1 MNKQVNPT
9 ITRTITGLIIV
20 AIGLSALLDALGL
33 FQFWGWFGS
42 WWPVLLLVAAALVL
56 LNDLRSF
63 VWSAALAFVGTILLL
78 RNLDVV
84 DVNVF
89 SLIWPAIIIA
99 IGVSILI
106 NRANR
111 PAKNAS
117 SQNTD
122 NISAILGG
130 AEARNQSQNY
140 QGGKATAILGGVSI
154 DLRDAAIK
162 KEATLNV
169 FALCGGIE
177 VKVPK
182 DWQVKS
188 HVFPILG
195 GVENKASDSQSKKG
209 PVLIITGNVTFGG
222 VEIKY

>member
-1 MNKQVNPT
+1 MSKRISSTTTQA
-9 ITRTITGLIIV
+9 ITGLIII
-20 AIGLSALLDALGL
+20 AIGVGALLDSLQVL
-33 FQFWGWFGS
+33 PFWGWFGT
-42 WWPVLLLVAAALVL
+42 WWPSLLIVAALLVI

-63 VWSAALAFVGTILLL
+63 VWSAALAFVGTVLLL
-78 RNLDVV
+78 RNFDVV

-99 IGVSILI
+99 VGVSIML

-111 PAKNAS
+111 TPKNAS
-117 SQNTD
+117 SQDVD

-130 AEARNQSQNY
+130 AETRNQSQNY
-140 QGGKATAILGGVSI
+140 QGGKATAVLGGVTL

-169 FALCGGIE
+169 FAFCGGIE
-177 VKVPK
+177 IKVPK

-209 PVLIITGNVTFGG
+209 PVLIITGNVALGG
-222 VEIKY
+222 VEVKY